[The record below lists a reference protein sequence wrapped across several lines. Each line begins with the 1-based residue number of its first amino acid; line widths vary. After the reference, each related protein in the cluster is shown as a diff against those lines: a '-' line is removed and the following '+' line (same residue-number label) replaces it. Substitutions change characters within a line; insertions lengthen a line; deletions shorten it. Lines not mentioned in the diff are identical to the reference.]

1 MEKTRAKTL
10 PRWIFTLLAIGGAW
24 ASGIYLGK
32 ITIEGASTGLLI
44 LAIGFGLMSFLM
56 AWGALSESY

>member
-1 MEKTRAKTL
+1 MKKAHAMAL

-32 ITIEGASTGLLI
+32 ISIVGASTGLL
-44 LAIGFGLMSFLM
+44 LPLIGFGVMGLIM
-56 AWGALSESY
+56 AWGALAGR